1 MRCGCNHPSTGQV
14 VQSVPAG
21 IAATALLAFTNTYK
35 TMSEELYL
43 TDIDTDDYS
52 IITKNTKDILNDM
65 NFEDEDDRY
74 MCYSIINN
82 LEKFASDSIRA
93 MKIVSL
99 PFIGCLRIS
108 PVRRKLRDTK
118 LHLHNIRQA
127 MTKEEY
133 KEYVTGLVKEW
144 NEEQREADTEKL
156 LMTKIKRNNK
166 KKYEELYKKLGRAYA
181 NMYIKA
187 IRLLDYVPFD
197 LEWEEHYQELKG
209 KSSKEED
216 IEKHTETQEDID
228 KFIKSQSRFK
238 F

>member
-1 MRCGCNHPSTGQV
+1 MRCGYDYSSTGQV
-14 VQSVPAG
+14 VQSVPTG
-21 IAATALLAFTNTYK
+21 ITATALLAFTNTYK

-82 LEKFASDSIRA
+82 LEKFASDSIRT

-144 NEEQREADTEKL
+144 NEEQREADAEKL

-187 IRLLDYVPFD
+187 IRFLDYVPFD

-228 KFIKSQSRFK
+228 KFIKSQPRFK

>member
-1 MRCGCNHPSTGQV
+1 MRCGCNYLSTGQV
-14 VQSVPAG
+14 VQSVLAETT
-21 IAATALLAFTNTYK
+21 ATALLAFTNTYK

-82 LEKFASDSIRA
+82 LEKFASDSIRN

-144 NEEQREADTEKL
+144 NEEQREADAEKL

-228 KFIKSQSRFK
+228 KFIKSQPRFK

>member
-1 MRCGCNHPSTGQV
+1 MRCGCNHSSTGQV

-21 IAATALLAFTNTYK
+21 TATTALLVFTNTYK

-144 NEEQREADTEKL
+144 NEEQREADAEKL
-156 LMTKIKRNNK
+156 LITKIKRNNK

-228 KFIKSQSRFK
+228 KFIKSQPRFK

>member
-1 MRCGCNHPSTGQV
+1 MRCGCNYPSTGQV
-14 VQSVPAG
+14 VQSVLAETT
-21 IAATALLAFTNTYK
+21 ATALLAFTNTYK

-82 LEKFASDSIRA
+82 LEKFASDSIRN

-144 NEEQREADTEKL
+144 NEEQREADAEKL

-197 LEWEEHYQELKG
+197 LEWEEHYQELKD

-216 IEKHTETQEDID
+216 IEKHTETQENID
-228 KFIKSQSRFK
+228 KFIKSQPRFK

>member
-1 MRCGCNHPSTGQV
+1 M
-14 VQSVPAG
+14 
-21 IAATALLAFTNTYK
+21 ALLAFTNTYK

-82 LEKFASDSIRA
+82 LEKFASDSIRD

-144 NEEQREADTEKL
+144 NEEQREADAEKL

-228 KFIKSQSRFK
+228 KFIKSQPRFK

>member
-1 MRCGCNHPSTGQV
+1 MRCGCNYPSTGQV
-14 VQSVPAG
+14 VQSVLAETT
-21 IAATALLAFTNTYK
+21 ATALLAFTNTYK

-82 LEKFASDSIRA
+82 LEKFASDSIRN

-144 NEEQREADTEKL
+144 NEEQREADAEKL

-187 IRLLDYVPFD
+187 IRLLDYIPFD

-216 IEKHTETQEDID
+216 IEKHTETQENID
-228 KFIKSQSRFK
+228 KFIKSQPRFK

>member
-1 MRCGCNHPSTGQV
+1 MRCGCNHSSTGQV

-21 IAATALLAFTNTYK
+21 TTATALLASTNTYK

-144 NEEQREADTEKL
+144 NEEQREADAEKL

-187 IRLLDYVPFD
+187 IRFLDYVPFD

-228 KFIKSQSRFK
+228 KFIKSQPRFK

>member
-21 IAATALLAFTNTYK
+21 TATTALLVFTNTYK

-144 NEEQREADTEKL
+144 NEEQREADAEKL

-197 LEWEEHYQELKG
+197 LEWEEHYQELKD

-216 IEKHTETQEDID
+216 IEKHTETQEDIN
-228 KFIKSQSRFK
+228 KFIKSQPRFK

>member
-1 MRCGCNHPSTGQV
+1 MRCGCNYPSTGQV
-14 VQSVPAG
+14 VQSVLAETT
-21 IAATALLAFTNTYK
+21 ATALLAFTNTYK

-144 NEEQREADTEKL
+144 NEEQREADAEKL

-209 KSSKEED
+209 KSSKEEN
-216 IEKHTETQEDID
+216 IEKHTETQENID
-228 KFIKSQSRFK
+228 KFIKSQPRFK

>member
-1 MRCGCNHPSTGQV
+1 MRCGCNYLSTGQV
-14 VQSVPAG
+14 VQSVLAETT
-21 IAATALLAFTNTYK
+21 ATALLAFTNTYK

-144 NEEQREADTEKL
+144 NEEQREADAEKL

-228 KFIKSQSRFK
+228 KFIKSQPRFK